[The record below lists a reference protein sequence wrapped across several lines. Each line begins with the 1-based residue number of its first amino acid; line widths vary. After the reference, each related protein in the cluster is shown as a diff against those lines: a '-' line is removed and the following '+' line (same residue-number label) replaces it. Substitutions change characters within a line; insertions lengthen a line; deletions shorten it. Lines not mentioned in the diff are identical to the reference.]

1 MVWVRMPQILKL
13 DHYLHMV
20 VELVV
25 SAVQDHM
32 VELKVSALH
41 QQKKEEEMIGLIIK
55 HNILMVQA
63 MTHTLKRQKI

>member
-25 SAVQDHM
+25 SAVPDHM
-32 VELKVSALH
+32 VELQVLALNRL
-41 QQKKEEEMIGLIIK
+41 KKEEEMIGLIIK
-55 HNILMVQA
+55 HNIPIVQA
-63 MTHTLKRQKI
+63 MIHTLKRQKI